1 MDLDKAEKY
10 IEDVLRALG
19 QMEHHRGL
27 DGKMIMSTETR
38 QHLISTGVK
47 LTGLFEN
54 RQPYYT
60 VTVRADGLPIDQQS
74 DTILVGETNRGMNKN
89 EKFLGLIALVCFIM
103 SFFIGAYDAPVYY
116 MAGMFCL
123 YGLIWGRVVKESK
136 IKFPSKKIPISEVIR
151 QIQVNL

>member
-1 MDLDKAEKY
+1 MDHNQAKDY

-19 QMEHHRGL
+19 QMDHRRGL
-27 DGKMIMSTETR
+27 EGKMIMPIDVRQNLITR
-38 QHLISTGVK
+38 GVK

-54 RQPYYT
+54 RQPYFA

-74 DTILVGETNRGMNKN
+74 DAFLASKSMNKN
-89 EKFLGLIALVCFIM
+89 EIFLSFVTLACFIM

-151 QIQVNL
+151 QIQINL